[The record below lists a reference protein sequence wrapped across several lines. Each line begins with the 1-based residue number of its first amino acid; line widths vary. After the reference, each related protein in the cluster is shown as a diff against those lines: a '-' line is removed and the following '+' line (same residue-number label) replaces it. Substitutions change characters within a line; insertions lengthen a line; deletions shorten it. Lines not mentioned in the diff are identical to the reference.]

1 MPKDSPVPV
10 ETSVVAGSH
19 AGPPPDPFTGL
30 PNPRT
35 APILIGIDVG
45 STTAKA
51 VVVDP
56 DSLKMLWSDYQR
68 HQTKQAEKIAELL
81 ERIGQDFP
89 NVPPG
94 AVRCFITGS
103 GAGPLVE
110 PIGAKF
116 VQEVNAVTLAVEELH
131 PDVGSVVELGGQ
143 DAKIIIFKEAKARA
157 EQPGVPEAAA
167 AAELDAELRAEVEA
181 AAEAPPSDVPQPE
194 VVIPETSPPSG
205 TSKKRNKTAIASMN
219 DKCASGTGATIDKCF
234 LKVGMPS
241 SDAMRLRFDDSK
253 LHHVAAK
260 CGVFAETDI
269 VNLVK
274 ASIPSTEIMC
284 SLADAIVMQNL
295 SVLTRGNTLRH
306 KVLLLGGPNTYLPFL
321 QDCWRKRIPETWES
335 RSYAYPKDVPIEELI
350 LVPENAQYY
359 AAFGAVMYGL
369 HEPAS
374 VGLYRGLE
382 PLRDF
387 IRGGRKSKLGEA
399 AGPPLAR
406 STDELEVFRQQYTIP
421 KFTPA
426 TLTPGTRV
434 RAVIGMDG
442 GSTSSKAVLIDE
454 QRNILKKE
462 YQLSKGN
469 PIQDVR
475 EILGRLQAWVTEQGC
490 TLEVLGFGATGYAAD
505 VLEKTVKSD
514 VNIVETVAHMM
525 SATSYFGDVDVVCD
539 IGGQDIKVLFM
550 QNGDI
555 KNFRLSNQC
564 SAGNGMLLQAMADQ
578 FGVKITDY
586 ADTAFSADLS
596 PKFSYGCAVFLDT
609 DRVNFQKEGYSK
621 EELLSGLAQVLPK
634 NVWQYVVQIPR
645 MAALGKKYVLQG
657 GTQYNLAAVKAQVDY
672 IRERVPGAEV
682 YVHPHCGEAGAIGA
696 AFETLRVVKRRGY
709 STFVGMDAAINLEF
723 TSRNDESTRCH
734 FCPNLCARTFIDSQ
748 TPDGETARYI
758 SGFSCEKGT
767 VESED
772 AMLALTADRKRLMK
786 QFPNLVDTEAKLLFR
801 HFFDHEPLPAPGT
814 LKADAEVKKTL
825 LGARR
830 VAVTRPF
837 ERSSQ
842 AAQDR
847 RARIR
852 IGIPKVLNIWSTAPF
867 WRTYFETLGI
877 QRQNVVFSDDTSE
890 EMWMEGG
897 KYGSIDPC
905 YPSKVGQAHLHHLL
919 FHQHT
924 PERPLDYIFFPT
936 LTHIPSFVKNAM
948 DYTSCPIVAGAPNVL
963 KAAFTKE
970 VDFFAQRNIRYL
982 DPACSLIEPNLLR
995 RQLFDCF
1002 RPLLD
1007 LTSDESDFAVDQ
1019 AFAALRRLDVEMEA
1033 RGRAILDQVEKEDRV
1048 AILMLGRPYHLD
1060 PGLNHSVLEEFQLL
1074 GYPVLSIRS
1083 IPKDEG
1089 YLGRFFADDLRRGAI
1104 QSPLEISDVWP
1115 ENYSSN
1121 SAMKVWGAKFAARH
1135 PNVVVLDLSSFKC
1148 GHDAPTYGIIDS
1160 IIGAAETPYSALHDI
1175 DANKPGGSI
1184 KIRVKTY
1191 AHSLTLHRERL
1202 EDLSAQKSE
1211 MLHQIDQKRLAL
1223 LTLKRR
1229 QLVERAQGDETLERT
1244 IAELTARVRAYQAAR
1259 QPASPAEL
1267 RAENAAEL
1275 KRVGIVKL
1283 GIKRHDG
1290 TVQTLGA
1297 ETTTS
1302 A

>member
-1 MPKDSPVPV
+1 MPKDSQQAVF
-10 ETSVVAGSH
+10 
-19 AGPPPDPFTGL
+19 PD
-30 PNPRT
+30 PRT

-51 VVVDP
+51 IVVDP
-56 DSLKMLWSDYQR
+56 VSLRMLWSDYQR
-68 HQTKQAEKIAELL
+68 HQTKQAEKIGELL
-81 ERIGQDFP
+81 AQIALDFP
-89 NVPPG
+89 NVPQ
-94 AVRCFITGS
+94 ASIRCFITGS
-103 GAGPLVE
+103 GAGPLCE

-143 DAKIIIFKEAKARA
+143 DAKIIIFKEAKTVEAVA
-157 EQPGVPEAAA
+157 EVAAEVAA
-167 AAELDAELRAEVEA
+167 AAESAPGDVPAVAVT
-181 AAEAPPSDVPQPE
+181 AAE
-194 VVIPETSPPSG
+194 T
-205 TSKKRNKTAIASMN
+205 KKRNKTAIASMN

-234 LKVGMPS
+234 MKVGMPS
-241 SDAMRLRFDDSK
+241 ADAMRLHFDDSK

-274 ASIPSTEIMC
+274 ASIPAEEIMC

-335 RSYAYPKDVPIEELI
+335 RCYAYPKDVPIEELI
-350 LVPENAQYY
+350 IVPENAQYY

-369 HEPAS
+369 YEEAS

-382 PLRDF
+382 PLQEF
-387 IRGGRKSKLGEA
+387 IRGGRKSKLGES

-406 STDELEVFRQQYTIP
+406 SPSELDVFREQYRIP
-421 KFTPA
+421 AFEPA
-426 TLTPGTRV
+426 RLTPGTRI

-442 GSTSSKAVLIDE
+442 GSTSSKAVLMDE
-454 QRNILKKE
+454 SRTILKKE

-475 EILGRLQAWVTEQGC
+475 EILGRLRSWVADQQCE
-490 TLEVLGFGATGYAAD
+490 LEVIGFGATGYAAD

-514 VNIVETVAHMM
+514 VNVVETVAHMM

-586 ADTAFSADLS
+586 AETAFAADLS
-596 PKFSYGCAVFLDT
+596 PKFSYGCAVFLDS

-682 YVHPHCGEAGAIGA
+682 FVHPHCGEAGAIGA

-709 STFVGMDAAINLEF
+709 STFVGMDAAIGLEF
-723 TSRNDESTRCH
+723 ISRNDESTRCH
-734 FCPNLCARTFIDSQ
+734 FCPNLCARTFIDTE
-748 TPDGETARYI
+748 TPDGQTARYI

-767 VESED
+767 VESEE
-772 AMLALTADRKRLMK
+772 AMLELSTDRKRLMK

-801 HFFDHEPLPAPGT
+801 HFYDAAPMP
-814 LKADAEVKKTL
+814 EVGSEKVDTDVRKTL
-825 LGARR
+825 MGARR
-830 VAVTRPF
+830 VAVSRPF
-837 ERSSQ
+837 QRST
-842 AAQDR
+842 AAARDK

-852 IGIPKVLNIWSTAPF
+852 VGIPKVLNIWSTAPF
-867 WRTYFETLGI
+867 WRTYLETLGI
-877 QRQNVVFSDDTSE
+877 QRQNVVFSDDTTE

-905 YPSKVGQAHLHHLL
+905 YPSKVGQAHVHNLL
-919 FHQHT
+919 FHHHSD
-924 PERPLDYIFFPT
+924 EKPLQFIFFPT

-995 RQLFDCF
+995 RQLFECF
-1002 RPLLD
+1002 RERLEI
-1007 LTSDESDFAVDQ
+1007 TSDESDFAVEQ
-1019 AFAALRRLDVEMEA
+1019 AYAALKRLDVEMET
-1033 RGRAILDQVEKEDRV
+1033 RGRAVLDQVEKENRI
-1048 AILMLGRPYHLD
+1048 AILLLGRPYHLD
-1060 PGLNHSVLEEFQLL
+1060 PGLNHSVLEEFQVL

-1083 IPKDEG
+1083 VPKDET
-1089 YLGRFFADDLRRGAI
+1089 YLARFFEDDLRRGSI
-1104 QSPLEISDVWP
+1104 KSPLEISDVWP

-1148 GHDAPTYGIIDS
+1148 GHDAPTYGIIDN
-1160 IIGAAETPYSALHDI
+1160 IISTAGTPYSALHDI

-1191 AHSLTLHRERL
+1191 AHSLTLHKERL
-1202 EDLSAQKSE
+1202 EDLSTQKID
-1211 MLHQIDQKRLAL
+1211 MLHQIDQKRLAIL
-1223 LTLKRR
+1223 GLKRK
-1229 QLVERAQGDETLERT
+1229 QLADRSQSDDVLERL
-1244 IAELTARVRAYQAAR
+1244 IADTTARVRAYEAAR
-1259 QPASPAEL
+1259 QPMPDHEA
-1267 RAENAAEL
+1267 RAAAADDM
-1275 KRVGIVKL
+1275 KRSGIIRL
-1283 GIKRHDG
+1283 GIKRTDG
-1290 TVQTLGA
+1290 TVQALGSEPTHTA
-1297 ETTTS
+1297 
-1302 A
+1302 